1 MEDMEERKTAVQ
13 ILQRRLESM
22 SDDEIETL
30 NRECM
35 MYEMKRDNSQ
45 EFISML
51 NDFKRATN
59 ERAGFPVLQRY
70 IAGTIAR
77 RWKRQRQVL
86 KDFKEMLI

>member
-1 MEDMEERKTAVQ
+1 MEGMTEQKIALQ
-13 ILQRRLESM
+13 ILQRRLASM

-45 EFISML
+45 EFISTL

-59 ERAGFPVLQRY
+59 ERAGFPILQRY
-70 IAGTIAR
+70 IAGEIAK
-77 RWKRQRQVL
+77 RWRRQRQVL
-86 KDFKEMLI
+86 KDFKEMFI

>member
-1 MEDMEERKTAVQ
+1 MEGMTEQKIALLT
-13 ILQRRLESM
+13 LQRRLERM
-22 SDDEIETL
+22 SDDEVETL

-45 EFISML
+45 EFISTL

-59 ERAGFPVLQRY
+59 ERAGFPILQRY
-70 IAGTIAR
+70 IAGEIAK
-77 RWKRQRQVL
+77 RWRRQRQVL

>member
-1 MEDMEERKTAVQ
+1 MEGMTEQKIALQ
-13 ILQRRLESM
+13 ILQRRLERM

-30 NRECM
+30 NRECR
-35 MYEMKRDNSQ
+35 MYEMKRDNYQ

-59 ERAGFPVLQRY
+59 ERAGFPMLQRY

-86 KDFKEMLI
+86 KDFKEMFV

>member
-1 MEDMEERKTAVQ
+1 MEELQ
-13 ILQRRLESM
+13 ILQRKLETM

-59 ERAGFPVLQRY
+59 ERAGFPMLQRY

-77 RWKRQRQVL
+77 RWKRQREVL
-86 KDFKEMLI
+86 KGFKELLA

>member
-1 MEDMEERKTAVQ
+1 MEGMTERKMALQ

-30 NRECM
+30 NHKCM

-45 EFISML
+45 EFISIL

-59 ERAGFPVLQRY
+59 ERAGFPILQRY
-70 IAGTIAR
+70 LAGEIAKHWR
-77 RWKRQRQVL
+77 RQRQVL
-86 KDFKEMLI
+86 KDFKEMFI

>member
-1 MEDMEERKTAVQ
+1 MEELQ
-13 ILQRRLESM
+13 ILQRKLETM

-45 EFISML
+45 EFISIL

-59 ERAGFPVLQRY
+59 ERAGFPMLQRY

-77 RWKRQRQVL
+77 RWKRQREVL
-86 KDFKEMLI
+86 KEFKELLA

>member
-1 MEDMEERKTAVQ
+1 MEELQ
-13 ILQRRLESM
+13 ILQRKLETM

-35 MYEMKRDNSQ
+35 MYEMKRNNSQ
-45 EFISML
+45 EFISIL

-59 ERAGFPVLQRY
+59 ERAGFPMLQRY

-77 RWKRQRQVL
+77 RWKRQREVL
-86 KDFKEMLI
+86 KGFKELLA

>member
-1 MEDMEERKTAVQ
+1 MEELQ
-13 ILQRRLESM
+13 ILQRKLETM

-35 MYEMKRDNSQ
+35 MYEMKRNNSQ

-59 ERAGFPVLQRY
+59 ERAGFPMLQRY

-77 RWKRQRQVL
+77 RWKRQREVL
-86 KDFKEMLI
+86 KEFKELLA

>member
-1 MEDMEERKTAVQ
+1 MEDMEGRKTEVQ
-13 ILQRRLESM
+13 ILQRKLETM

-35 MYEMKRDNSQ
+35 MYEMKRNNSQ
-45 EFISML
+45 EFISIL

-59 ERAGFPVLQRY
+59 ERAGFPMLQRY

-77 RWKRQRQVL
+77 RWRRQREVL
-86 KDFKEMLI
+86 KEFKELLA

>member
-1 MEDMEERKTAVQ
+1 MEELQ
-13 ILQRRLESM
+13 ILQRKLETM

-30 NRECM
+30 NRECL

-45 EFISML
+45 EFISIL

-59 ERAGFPVLQRY
+59 ERAGFPMLQRY

-77 RWKRQRQVL
+77 RWRRQREVL
-86 KDFKEMLI
+86 KEFKELLA

>member
-1 MEDMEERKTAVQ
+1 MEERKTALQ

-35 MYEMKRDNSQ
+35 IYEMKRDNSQ

-51 NDFKRATN
+51 CDFNRATN
-59 ERAGFPVLQRY
+59 ERTGFPILQRY
-70 IAGTIAR
+70 IAQTIAR
-77 RWKRQRQVL
+77 RWSKQRELL
-86 KDFKEMLI
+86 KGFKELLV

>member
-1 MEDMEERKTAVQ
+1 MEELQ
-13 ILQRRLESM
+13 ILQRKLETM

-35 MYEMKRDNSQ
+35 MYEMKRNNSQ
-45 EFISML
+45 EFISIL

-59 ERAGFPVLQRY
+59 ERAGFPMLQRY

-77 RWKRQRQVL
+77 RWKRQREVL

>member
-1 MEDMEERKTAVQ
+1 MEERKTALQ

-35 MYEMKRDNSQ
+35 IYEMKRDNSQ

-51 NDFKRATN
+51 CDFNRATN
-59 ERAGFPVLQRY
+59 ERAGFPILQRY
-70 IAGTIAR
+70 IAQTIAR
-77 RWKRQRQVL
+77 RWSKQRELL
-86 KDFKEMLI
+86 KGFKELLV

>member
-1 MEDMEERKTAVQ
+1 MEELQ
-13 ILQRRLESM
+13 ILQRKLETM

-45 EFISML
+45 EFISIL

-59 ERAGFPVLQRY
+59 E
-70 IAGTIAR
+70 
-77 RWKRQRQVL
+77 
-86 KDFKEMLI
+86 

>member
-1 MEDMEERKTAVQ
+1 MEELQ
-13 ILQRRLESM
+13 ILQRKLETT

-35 MYEMKRDNSQ
+35 MYEMKRNNSQ
-45 EFISML
+45 EFISIL

-59 ERAGFPVLQRY
+59 ERAGFPMLQRY

-77 RWKRQRQVL
+77 RWKRQREVL
-86 KDFKEMLI
+86 KEFKELLA

>member
-1 MEDMEERKTAVQ
+1 MEGMTEQKITLQ
-13 ILQRRLESM
+13 ILQRRLERM
-22 SDDEIETL
+22 SDDEVETL

-45 EFISML
+45 EFISIL
-51 NDFKRATN
+51 NDFKGATN
-59 ERAGFPVLQRY
+59 ERAGFPMLQRY

-86 KDFKEMLI
+86 KDFKELLI

>member
-1 MEDMEERKTAVQ
+1 MEELQ
-13 ILQRRLESM
+13 ILQRKLETM

-45 EFISML
+45 EFISIL

-59 ERAGFPVLQRY
+59 ERAGFPMLQRY

-77 RWKRQRQVL
+77 RWKRQREVL
-86 KDFKEMLI
+86 KEFKELLT

>member
-1 MEDMEERKTAVQ
+1 MEELQ
-13 ILQRRLESM
+13 ILQRKLETM

-35 MYEMKRDNSQ
+35 MYEMKRNNSQ
-45 EFISML
+45 EFISIL

-59 ERAGFPVLQRY
+59 ERAGFPMLQRY

-86 KDFKEMLI
+86 KDFKEMFV

>member
-1 MEDMEERKTAVQ
+1 MEGMTEQKIALQ

-45 EFISML
+45 EFISIL

-59 ERAGFPVLQRY
+59 ERAGFPILQRY
-70 IAGTIAR
+70 IAGEIAK
-77 RWKRQRQVL
+77 RWRRQRQVL
-86 KDFKEMLI
+86 KDFKEMFI

>member
-1 MEDMEERKTAVQ
+1 MEELQ
-13 ILQRRLESM
+13 ILQRKLETM

-35 MYEMKRDNSQ
+35 MYEMKRNNSQ
-45 EFISML
+45 EFISIL

-59 ERAGFPVLQRY
+59 ERAGFPMLQRY

-77 RWKRQRQVL
+77 RWKRQREVL
-86 KDFKEMLI
+86 KEFKELLA

>member
-1 MEDMEERKTAVQ
+1 MEGMTEQKIALQ
-13 ILQRRLESM
+13 ILQKRLENM

-45 EFISML
+45 EFISIL

-59 ERAGFPVLQRY
+59 ERAGFPILQRY
-70 IAGTIAR
+70 IARTIAK
-77 RWKRQRQVL
+77 RWNRQRQVL
-86 KDFKEMLI
+86 KDFKEMFI

>member
-1 MEDMEERKTAVQ
+1 MEGMTEQKIALQ
-13 ILQRRLESM
+13 ILQRRLERM

-45 EFISML
+45 EFISIL

-59 ERAGFPVLQRY
+59 ERAGFPMLQRY

>member
-1 MEDMEERKTAVQ
+1 MEGMTEQKIALQ

-45 EFISML
+45 EFISIL

-59 ERAGFPVLQRY
+59 ERAGFPILQRY

-86 KDFKEMLI
+86 KDFKEMFV

>member
-1 MEDMEERKTAVQ
+1 MEERETALR

-35 MYEMKRDNSQ
+35 IYEMKRDNSQ

-51 NDFKRATN
+51 CDFNRATN
-59 ERAGFPVLQRY
+59 ERAGFPILQRY
-70 IAGTIAR
+70 IAQTIAR
-77 RWKRQRQVL
+77 RWSKQRELL
-86 KDFKEMLI
+86 KGFKELLM

>member
-1 MEDMEERKTAVQ
+1 MEELQ
-13 ILQRRLESM
+13 ILQRKLETM

-30 NRECM
+30 NRECL

-45 EFISML
+45 EFISIL

-59 ERAGFPVLQRY
+59 ERTGFPILQRY

-77 RWKRQRQVL
+77 RWKRQREVL
-86 KDFKEMLI
+86 KEFKELLA

>member
-1 MEDMEERKTAVQ
+1 MEGMTEQKIALQ
-13 ILQRRLESM
+13 ILQRRLERM

-45 EFISML
+45 EFISIL

-59 ERAGFPVLQRY
+59 ERAGFPMLQRY

-77 RWKRQRQVL
+77 RWRRQREVL
-86 KDFKEMLI
+86 KEFKELLA

>member
-1 MEDMEERKTAVQ
+1 MEELQ
-13 ILQRRLESM
+13 ILQRKLESM

-45 EFISML
+45 EFISIL

-59 ERAGFPVLQRY
+59 ERAGFPMLQRY

-77 RWKRQRQVL
+77 RWKRQREVL
-86 KDFKEMLI
+86 KEFKELLA